1 MVSTTT
7 MLRFAITYLI
17 KQLCERVSC
26 VPIQHA
32 FYFLHFMCH
41 KKYTMLYFCDIKN
54 TECFYEKIGT
64 RYANRYNALIIK

>member
-1 MVSTTT
+1 
-7 MLRFAITYLI
+7 ML
-17 KQLCERVSC
+17 
-26 VPIQHA
+26 
-32 FYFLHFMCH
+32 FYFLQFMCH